1 MLIKEYF
8 RILASGLE
16 ACFRVQVTEDLTAE
30 EEKNLVW
37 LLSETFDPDG
47 FGTKSFLKASKE
59 ATVEIGPQLNFATAA
74 NTNAVAICHACGLT
88 KVTRIEQSR
97 ILFSDNTS
105 KLRYPDSMTEQFY
118 DSANFSFD
126 IKAKPEPVYQIPL
139 MENGPD
145 ILKKIPGISM
155 DEADRLLYY
164 KYFASCQRNPTNVEI
179 MDLNNANSEHC
190 RHAYFKGIMEIDGKT
205 MDETLMEIVQSTLKA
220 NPNNS
225 LVAFR
230 DNSSVIKG
238 YLVKTIIPEHPGR
251 VSRFKEAD
259 VNYHFLLTVET
270 HNFPTGVAPFPGA
283 ETGTGGRIRDVQ
295 ATGRGGLVVAGG
307 IVYCVGNLF
316 IHGYDLPWED
326 KSLIYPANLAS
337 PLKILIDASNG
348 ASDYGNKFGE
358 PVIVGATRSVCLF
371 QGNER
376 REFNKPVLATA
387 GIGQINERHLEKEEP
402 EKDMLII
409 EIGGPAYRIG
419 VGGGAA
425 SSKLQGENEAKL
437 DFNAVQRGDAEMEQK
452 MNRVIRAC
460 IEMGEK
466 NPLASV
472 HDSGAGGSAN
482 VLKELVGKA
491 GGLVHIRKI
500 KLGDPTMS
508 VLEIWIAEYQ
518 ERNGVLLRSEG
529 LEEFQEICER
539 EQVNCEILGYVTG
552 DGHFVVYDEE
562 DDSTPVN
569 LDLEKVLGN
578 IPQKT
583 FADETIEPQLN
594 PLKLPSEKNFTEAL
608 ERVLKL
614 LSVGS
619 KRFLI
624 NKVDRSV
631 TGLIAAQQGCGP
643 LHLPVG
649 DYGIVAQ
656 SHFPN
661 KSGIYTGAAIAMGE
675 QPVKM
680 LANIEAGA
688 RMSVIE
694 ALTNIAFAGISSL
707 EDIKFSGNWMW
718 AAKLKGEGSKLY
730 RAAVA
735 IRDLMITLGVA
746 IDGGKD
752 SLTMG
757 VNLPKSDGT
766 VEVIKSPSQFLATGY
781 CSVPDITKKVTPDLK
796 HPGKSCLMCIDL
808 GNRQRR
814 LGGSAL
820 AQVYKQIGND
830 CPDIERP
837 KLVIAAFKA
846 IKELI
851 DKKLV
856 LAAHDISDGGLI
868 VSALEMAFAGN
879 CGLALDIECDD
890 EDIMEELFAEEAGWI
905 IEYDESNN
913 EIVNDILKE
922 IPPCYRYIVGRTMKE
937 KNIVIFN
944 EGGEFSFKEGLIKLK
959 QIWEESS
966 YQLERLQSNPKTAEA
981 EKTNIYDRPGPNYT
995 LSFSP
1000 QPTLNIFLNRSNK
1013 PKVAIIR
1020 EEGSNGD
1027 REMTSAFYQ
1036 AGFECVDVLMSDL
1049 LNGKI
1054 SLDTFRGIAFVG
1066 GFSYADTLDA
1076 AKGWAAKI
1084 LFHPT
1089 LKKMFDDFYN
1099 RPDTFSLGVCNGCQL
1114 MALLGWIPWKGID
1127 IKQQPRFIKNTS
1139 GRFESRFSTVRI
1151 LSSPAVML
1159 QDMEGSSLG
1168 IWVAHGEGRLC
1179 VPDNKLLEEITAQ
1192 NLAPIR
1198 YVDDDNTVTENY
1210 PFNPNGSPLGIAALC
1225 DPTGRHLA
1233 MMPHP
1238 ERCFLKWQSPWQPES
1253 WENLK
1258 AAPWLTMFQNAR
1270 EWCDQNR

>member
-1 MLIKEYF
+1 M
-8 RILASGLE
+8 ASGLE
-16 ACFRVQVTEDLTAE
+16 ACFRVQITEDLTPE

-37 LLSETFDPDG
+37 FLSETFDPEG
-47 FGTKSFLKASKE
+47 FGTKSFLRAQKE

-74 NTNAVAICHACGLT
+74 NTNAVAMCHACGLT
-88 KVTRIEQSR
+88 KVNRIEQSR
-97 ILFSDNTS
+97 ILLAKSTG
-105 KLRYPDSMTEQFY
+105 KLRYPDDMTEQYY
-118 DSANFSFD
+118 DSNNFSFD
-126 IKAKPEPVYQIPL
+126 INKKREAVYQIPL
-139 MENGPD
+139 MEEGPD
-145 ILKKIPGISM
+145 VLKKIPGISM
-155 DEADRLLYY
+155 DEADRMLYY
-164 KYFASCQRNPTNVEI
+164 NYFVKECGRNPTNVEI

-190 RHAYFKGIMEIDGKT
+190 RHAYFKGKMNIDGQT
-205 MDETLMEIVQSTLKA
+205 MNETLMEIVKSTLKA

-225 LVAFR
+225 LVAFK

-238 YLVKTIIPEHPGR
+238 YLVKTIIPEFPGR
-251 VSRFKEAD
+251 VSRFKE
-259 VNYHFLLTVET
+259 VKVTYHFLLTVET

-316 IHGYDLPWED
+316 IPGYDLPWEN
-326 KSLIYPANLAS
+326 KSLTYPTNLAS

-358 PVIVGATRSVCLF
+358 PVIIGATRSVCLF

-376 REFNKPVLATA
+376 REFLKPVLATA
-387 GIGQINERHLEKEEP
+387 GIGQIDTRHTEKNEA

-409 EIGGPAYRIG
+409 EIGGPGYRIG

-460 IEMGEK
+460 IEMGEN
-466 NPLASV
+466 NPLDLI

-482 VLKELVGKA
+482 VLKESVGKA
-491 GGLVHIRKI
+491 GGLVNIRKI
-500 KLGDPTMS
+500 KLGDSTMS

-518 ERNGVLLRSEG
+518 ERNGLLLRSER

-539 EQVNCEILGYVTG
+539 EQVNCELLGYVTG

-583 FADETIEPQLN
+583 FNDETIEPELSR
-594 PLKLPSEKNFTEAL
+594 LDLPSEENFAEAL

-649 DYGIVAQ
+649 DYGIIAQ

-661 KSGIYTGAAIAMGE
+661 ESGIYTGAAIAMGE

-680 LANIEAGA
+680 LVDIEAGA
-688 RMSVIE
+688 HLSVIE
-694 ALTNIAFAGISSL
+694 ALTNIAFANISCL

-735 IRDLMITLGVA
+735 IRDLMVKLGVA

-757 VNLPKSDGT
+757 ANVPCSDGS
-766 VEVIKSPSQFLATGY
+766 VEIVKSPSQFLATGY
-781 CSVPDITKKVTPDLK
+781 CSVPDITKKVTPDIK
-796 HPGKSCLMCIDL
+796 HPGKSCLMRIDL
-808 GNRQRR
+808 GNRKRR

-830 CPDIERP
+830 CPDVEQP
-837 KLVIAAFKA
+837 ELVVAAFKA
-846 IKELI
+846 INELI

-856 LAAHDISDGGLI
+856 LAAHDISDGGF
-868 VSALEMAFAGN
+868 VCTALEMAFAGN
-879 CGLALDIECDD
+879 CGLVLNIDCDD
-890 EDIMEELFAEEAGWI
+890 EDIMKELFAEEAGWI
-905 IEYDESNN
+905 IEYDSNN
-913 EIVNDILKE
+913 QNLVNDILKD
-922 IPPCYRYIVGRTMKE
+922 IPQHCLIFAGETMPE
-937 KNIVIFN
+937 KNIIIFD
-944 EGGEFSFKEGLIKLK
+944 EEGEFYFKEEMVKLR
-959 QIWEESS
+959 QIWEETSF
-966 YQLERLQSNPKTAEA
+966 QLEKLQSNPVTAEA
-981 EKTNIYDRPGPNYT
+981 EKENIYNRPGPNYT

-1000 QPTLNIFLNRSNK
+1000 QPTLDIFLNRSNK

-1027 REMTSAFYQ
+1027 REMTSAFHH
-1036 AGFECVDVLMSDL
+1036 AGFECYDILMDDL
-1049 LNGKI
+1049 LKGKI
-1054 SLDTFRGIAFVG
+1054 SLEIFRGIAFVG
-1066 GFSYADTLDA
+1066 GFSYADILGA
-1076 AKGWAAKI
+1076 AKGWAGKI

-1099 RPDTFSLGVCNGCQL
+1099 RSDTFSLGVCNGCQL
-1114 MALLGWIPWKGID
+1114 MALLGWVPWKGTET
-1127 IKQQPRFIKNTS
+1127 KQQPRFIKNIS
-1139 GRFESRFSTVRI
+1139 GRFESRFSTVKI
-1151 LSSPAVML
+1151 LPSPAIML
-1159 QDMEGSSLG
+1159 EGMEESTLG
-1168 IWVAHGEGRLC
+1168 IWVAHGEGNLH
-1179 VPDNKLLEEITAQ
+1179 VPDNDMLGNIIDQ
-1192 NLAPIR
+1192 SLAPLR
-1198 YVDDDNTVTENY
+1198 YVNDDNQITNDY

-1238 ERCFLKWQSPWQPES
+1238 ERCFIKWQSPWLPES
-1253 WENLK
+1253 WENLH
-1258 AAPWLTMFQNAR
+1258 AAPWLKMFQNAR
-1270 EWCDQNR
+1270 EWCDKESK